1 MKTDKKTQV
10 AMADRLKWLNGWLR
24 QRDYDIGD
32 KRKSFIFFY
41 YCALLPLYTPKEAR
55 AMTLEVNNRFAAPLD
70 EYAVNSIVRTVN
82 SKRGYMQK
90 NRTIIDT
97 LGITPVE
104 VEALR
109 IGHNLEEQAQRE
121 RRRTERNER
130 NKQILDEY
138 MSGYRTSEIA
148 DVRPDISSRTIER
161 VLAGAAHQRKQERNA
176 AIIRLAEQGETV
188 AAIAVAYFAVFFF
201 LSSNLTPR

>member
-41 YCALLPLYTPKEAR
+41 YCTLLTLYTLKEAQM
-55 AMTLEVNNRFAAPLD
+55 MTLDVNGRFVEPLD

-97 LGITPVE
+97 LGITPAE
-104 VEALR
+104 AEALR
-109 IGHNLEEQAQRE
+109 IGHSLVEQVQRE
-121 RRRTERNER
+121 LRRTERKMR

-148 DVRPDISSRTIER
+148 DVR
-161 VLAGAAHQRKQERNA
+161 
-176 AIIRLAEQGETV
+176 
-188 AAIAVAYFAVFFF
+188 
-201 LSSNLTPR
+201 